1 MANLPE
7 TPQWSEGVYQIET
20 SDPVLGGPD
29 GISNRQAKQLVN
41 RTSYL
46 KQKLEQNGNELK
58 EHTEAKDPHT
68 QYAPKD
74 SPIFTGTP
82 TAPTP
87 AKNANNTQIATTAF
101 VQSLTNTANQSAV
114 AANNNANSRVPSI
127 RKVNGKALSFDIS
140 LNAGDVGSYAK
151 SESDNTFLRIS
162 SDKTATVG
170 SLLIDSKTPFP
181 ELRFKSKDG
190 YMVGINGSE
199 GKLLH
204 IYSNDPNNQRRY
216 NILIPERS
224 GTLALQNAAIKSENG
239 WWQCGDTGIIIQWVK
254 VASSQQSWVKINY
267 PISFKNQ
274 FIGYVASMSSINTST
289 GHTLV
294 RNATLSTFEYQA
306 GTPNNNENPSKVV
319 HILFWG
325 V

>member
-1 MANLPE
+1 MAK
-7 TPQWSEGVYQIET
+7 G
-20 SDPVLGGPD
+20 
-29 GISNRQAKQLVN
+29 
-41 RTSYL
+41 
-46 KQKLEQNGNELK
+46 
-58 EHTEAKDPHT
+58 
-68 QYAPKD
+68 
-74 SPIFTGTP
+74 
-82 TAPTP
+82 
-87 AKNANNTQIATTAF
+87 
-101 VQSLTNTANQSAV
+101 AV
-114 AANNNANSRVPSI
+114 PNSRKI
-127 RKVNGKALSFDIS
+127 NGKLLAGDIS

-162 SDKTATVG
+162 SDKTATIG

-190 YMVGINGSE
+190 YVLGINGSE

-204 IYSNDPNNQRRY
+204 IYSNDPRNQRRY
-216 NILIPERS
+216 NILTPERS
-224 GTLALQNAAIKSENG
+224 GTLALQNTAIKSENG

-254 VASSQQSWVKINY
+254 VASDQKSWIKVNY
-267 PISFKNQ
+267 PISFKNK
-274 FIGYVASMSSINTST
+274 FFGYIASMSSINTST